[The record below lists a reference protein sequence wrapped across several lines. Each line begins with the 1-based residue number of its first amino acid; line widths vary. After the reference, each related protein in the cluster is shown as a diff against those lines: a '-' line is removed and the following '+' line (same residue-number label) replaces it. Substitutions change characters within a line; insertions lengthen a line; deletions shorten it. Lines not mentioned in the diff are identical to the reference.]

1 MTVLSEKR
9 SVSSRDILSV
19 AVFILIDALSKNVL
33 SGSGGAYCN
42 PIGPWGADI
51 PNGGMILLVALSLLV
66 VGFFRIRARSDR
78 IRFASL
84 LVLAGGFGNLV
95 DRSIFGC
102 VRDFS
107 FVAGFPAFNVA
118 DVFLT
123 IGGFL
128 LVLFVFRG
136 KEV

>member
-1 MTVLSEKR
+1 MAVLSEKGN
-9 SVSSRDILSV
+9 VSNRDILSV
-19 AVFILIDALSKNVL
+19 AVLILIDALSKNIL
-33 SGSGGAYCN
+33 SESGGAYCN
-42 PIGPWGADI
+42 PIGPWGTDI
-51 PNGGMILLVALSLLV
+51 GNGVMILSAALSLLI
-66 VGFFRIRARSDR
+66 VGFFRIRARSGR

-84 LVLAGGFGNLV
+84 LVLAGGFGNLF
-95 DRSIFGC
+95 DRLIFGC

-107 FVAGFPAFNVA
+107 LVTGFPAFNVA
-118 DVFLT
+118 DVLLT